1 MRSFCAPRIRWH
13 TLARIGVQDMLKEDD
28 IKAIQMA
35 VDNYWSQELEVHN
48 RHFYDIATGKEPG
61 HQLGD
66 KVDQLSTSLICAN
79 YPRES
84 GFQHKDGKICTRS
97 MGDIWFKNSAEEWNP
112 INVKTGLVGSEGQPN
127 IVSLKRVMSSIID
140 RTIDAYYLL
149 MVKFEVDRKRKII
162 KHNVYLTDILNWLEL
177 PNGESVV
184 TFNSGPG
191 QTMLKAKRFYELLAQ
206 GVSPKVQSVQRKME
220 LLMELYLEGER
231 NLMRDRER
239 DRKIF
244 EDEYNRFMQDRRP
257 FLIDKIKQREY
268 EISL

>member
-1 MRSFCAPRIRWH
+1 
-13 TLARIGVQDMLKEDD
+13 MLNEED
-28 IKAIQMA
+28 IKAIQA
-35 VDNYWSQELEVHN
+35 SVDEYWTEELTNHN
-48 RHFYDIATGKEPG
+48 RDFYNMAIGKEGG

-66 KVDQLSTSLICAN
+66 KVDQLSTSLICSS
-79 YPRES
+79 YPLES

-97 MGDIWFKNSAEEWNP
+97 MGDIWFKNSSEEWNP

-149 MVKFEVDRKRKII
+149 MVKFEVDHERETIR
-162 KHNVYLTDILNWLEL
+162 HNVYLTDILNWLEL

-191 QTMLKAKRFYELLAQ
+191 QTMLKAKRFYELLAT
-206 GVSPKVQSVQRKME
+206 GVSPESHSIQKKMK

-239 DRKIF
+239 DRKVF
-244 EDEYNRFMQDRRP
+244 ESEYDRFVQDPRP
-257 FLIDKIKQREY
+257 FLIDKNKQREF